1 MVSLNNITDALKA
14 FGDGHPMVQRYTIGL
29 PSDLD
34 AAKNTSYPLMHVI
47 YEGATYPTGMKTY
60 SFQIILLGRT
70 SELNATDE
78 AIRLVSD
85 LEQIA
90 EDLVA
95 DITTGHVYF
104 QFEESYETSNA
115 NVSPLFDSERN
126 IASGCILS
134 LSIDVPFAHNACI
147 APV

>member
-1 MVSLNNITDALKA
+1 MVSLNNITDALES
-14 FGDGHPMVQRYTIGL
+14 FGDGHPMVQRYTIGM
-29 PSDLD
+29 PSELD
-34 AAKNTSYPLMHVI
+34 ATKNTSYPLMHVV
-47 YEGATYPTGMKTY
+47 YEGATYSTGIKTY
-60 SFQIILLGRT
+60 SFSVVFIGRV
-70 SELNATDE
+70 SELNATSE

-104 QFEESYETSNA
+104 QIDESYETSNA
-115 NVSPLFDSERN
+115 SVRPLFDSERN
-126 IASGCILS
+126 IASGCVLS
-134 LSIDVPFAHNACI
+134 LAIDVPFAHNACI